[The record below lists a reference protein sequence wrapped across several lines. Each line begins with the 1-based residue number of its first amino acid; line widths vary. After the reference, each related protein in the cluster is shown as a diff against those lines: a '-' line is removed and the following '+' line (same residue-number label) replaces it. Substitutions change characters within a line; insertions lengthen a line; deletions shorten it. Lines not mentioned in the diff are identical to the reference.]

1 MNRRRAATS
10 LTESDPILPP
20 PHQTIRTTGLPLVGN
35 NAICALIGWAPPHAR
50 GFDRPPLTPPPP
62 APTLHRRADGTA
74 WKMEGGGVIKP
85 TFLPPLPLPITHI
98 MLKWMNK
105 WMNEWMNEQTNECK
119 NTKKHYTFSP
129 PAGEGGGNSSPPPP
143 TCIYIAKKNI
153 QFEPKNSSE
162 FFNATGIFPPCFG
175 KKLIREHLTFKF
187 QTI

>member
-1 MNRRRAATS
+1 MLSARS
-10 LTESDPILPP
+10 LAELPP
-20 PHQTIRTTGLPLVGN
+20 TREDLTVRHWPL
-35 NAICALIGWAPPHAR
+35 PPHH
-50 GFDRPPLTPPPP
+50 PPYTGKQMVRLE
-62 APTLHRRADGTA
+62 
-74 WKMEGGGVIKP
+74 KMEGGGSKLNQHFSP
-85 TFLPPLPLPITHI
+85 PPPLPLPITHI

-119 NTKKHYTFSP
+119 NTKNTIHF
-129 PAGEGGGNSSPPPP
+129 PPPP
-143 TCIYIAKKNI
+143 VRGGELFPPAAHMYIYSKKNI